1 MHSVGKKRSCSV
13 HRSQRGRQREAPLW
27 KKRGSAAEEKGWQA
41 FAGMWGRLEKG
52 AAGVHALQVRHKV
65 APGGFGQ
72 QGKKGKRSRAESGG
86 AGGCKMRRIV
96 V

>member
-13 HRSQRGRQREAPLW
+13 HRSQRGWQREAPLW
-27 KKRGSAAEEKGWQA
+27 KTHGSAAEEKGWQA
-41 FAGMWGRLEKG
+41 FAGVRGRVEKG
-52 AAGVHALQVRHKV
+52 AAGAHALRVRHAA
-65 APGGFGQ
+65 APGARQKEKMQLG
-72 QGKKGKRSRAESGG
+72 RAESGG